1 MIGPRHLAACAAALA
16 LAALPG
22 CLGDSEGT
30 KAGGEAGP
38 LTLRVG
44 TDDPAGRPG
53 EEQIQELARRLAELS
68 DGELRLKPVLNA
80 GGDGRDWD
88 QLVAHRVADGDL
100 DLGLVPSRAFDTEG
114 VTTLRALNAP
124 FLITGDELFGEVIA
138 GPLASRLMSGL
149 DEAGVVGLAMFPE
162 GMRHPFGFQ
171 KPLRGPGDYAGQE
184 IRTPTSETVTAM
196 FAALGARTDDMDPDA
211 GVQAG
216 MESAY
221 DLQPTGTATG
231 NVTFYPKADVLV
243 VSPGLL
249 DKLGEERTEILR
261 RAARETRDLLIEQRT
276 SDADAAA
283 AWCDDGHSIALAGDA
298 ELAALERA
306 TEPVYDALER
316 DPRPEGTR
324 QHSGAAVRLRRAGRL
339 RDGRGGRGQPPRRRL
354 PLREHGRSASARGRN
369 RPCRRGREP
378 RPVHRH
384 APGRGVLLEAAR
396 AEPAEQPRRVLDLR
410 ARRRPDDVELPDR
423 PVRGVPR
430 QEARERRPEAER
442 AARGARGAALR
453 TGVVRERLA
462 PHSHRRVALWPATM
476 PRPESPV
483 PAAM

>member
-38 LTLRVG
+38 LTRRVG

-316 DPRPEGTR
+316 DPVTRELIAAIRDLKERASTPELPSACGAPDGSGT
-324 QHSGAAVRLRRAGRL
+324 GAAGADSRLDGVYRFESTDAQLRRAGVTDPVDVDENHGLFTVTLQGGEYCWKQRAPNPL
-339 RDGRGGRGQPPRRRL
+339 NNPDECSTYELDGDRMTWNYPTGPSEVYRVRKLANGDL
-354 PLREHGRSASARGRN
+354 KLS
-369 RPCRRGREP
+369 
-378 RPVHRH
+378 
-384 APGRGVLLEAAR
+384 VLR
-396 AEPAEQPRRVLDLR
+396 AEPE
-410 ARRRPDDVELPDR
+410 ELPY
-423 PVRGVPR
+423 
-430 QEARERRPEAER
+430 ARAWSANVWRRIA
-442 AARGARGAALR
+442 
-453 TGVVRERLA
+453 TGE
-462 PHSHRRVALWPATM
+462 
-476 PRPESPV
+476 
-483 PAAM
+483 